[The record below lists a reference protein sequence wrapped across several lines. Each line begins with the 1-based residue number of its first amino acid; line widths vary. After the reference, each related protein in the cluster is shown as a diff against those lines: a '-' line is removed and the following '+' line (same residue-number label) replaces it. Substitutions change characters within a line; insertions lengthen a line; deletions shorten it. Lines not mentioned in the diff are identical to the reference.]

1 MHVAVRKPSAMKQ
14 MAGFSVRIDTIMSP
28 ASRTDFVNLGSSS
41 MGYACINKMPLV
53 HTVFISSMDD
63 SVRSPIPCYTS
74 LANRI
79 IALEGS
85 VYDGMVA

>member
-1 MHVAVRKPSAMKQ
+1 MHVAVSKLSPMKQ
-14 MAGFSVRIDTIMSP
+14 KAAFCMSP

-41 MGYACINKMPLV
+41 MGYACITKCLC
-53 HTVFISSMDD
+53 TVFISSMDD
-63 SVRSPIPCYTS
+63 SVA

-79 IALEGS
+79 ITLEGS

>member
-1 MHVAVRKPSAMKQ
+1 MHVAVSKLSAMKQ
-14 MAGFSVRIDTIMSP
+14 KAAFSVRIDTIVSP

-41 MGYACINKMPLV
+41 MRYACITKYFY
-53 HTVFISSMDD
+53 TVFISSMDD
-63 SVRSPIPCYTS
+63 SVRSPMSCYTS